1 MDRTVGEARRLLAEA
16 QEALSAGADELGAWL
31 ATPQG
36 RRFRQIFARVL
47 LVSSPLLFRMRFFR
61 ATPLGRL
68 IEFAGGTAIIIPA
81 PSDRSTSSNG
91 VTHVSERVTHVSGTP
106 CHRCLRSAHG
116 RARRGVTQS

>member
-68 IEFAGGTAIIIPA
+68 IEFAGGTAIIIKVAEVIRDWEPGA
-81 PSDRSTSSNG
+81 LPRV
-91 VTHVSERVTHVSGTP
+91 VTTTGTVRP
-106 CHRCLRSAHG
+106 
-116 RARRGVTQS
+116 VDQ